1 MTPPPEYLLKKA
13 RHYCAYQERS
23 IFDVK
28 QKLQQWKASETT
40 IHEIIKTLKA
50 ENYINEERFVKA
62 FAIGKLRH
70 NKWGRNKIIQALKQ
84 KQIPD
89 LYIQI
94 GLGEIDEE
102 EYLNTLKAVL
112 SGKTVKANDEFTRKN
127 KLIRYAVQ
135 KGFQPELARKILDEE
150 NNS

>member
-1 MTPPPEYLLKKA
+1 MTPPPEYLLEKA

-28 QKLQQWKASETT
+28 QKLQQWKASETA
-40 IHEIIKTLKA
+40 IQEIIKTLKA

-112 SGKTVKANDEFTRKN
+112 SNKTVKANDEFTRKN

-135 KGFQPELARKILDEE
+135 KGFQPELARKILDE
-150 NNS
+150 NDF